1 MGSEG
6 TNGNGNGR
14 YDGDVPSAR
23 SPELPDKVRAQV
35 IKLYQAGMTTAKITE
50 QTGVARGTLYWIL
63 DQAGIEKNRTK
74 RADVDV
80 ATLQQQILEQQL
92 EIGRLLGRLEALE
105 ARFDKLS
112 R

>member
-1 MGSEG
+1 
-6 TNGNGNGR
+6 
-14 YDGDVPSAR
+14 
-23 SPELPDKVRAQV
+23 
-35 IKLYQAGMTTAKITE
+35 MTTAKITE
-50 QTGVARGTLYWIL
+50 QTGVGRGTLYWIL